1 MRLYHFTVCETET
14 ADTEVLDDVPDCE
27 IEQVDV
33 CDTDEESGK
42 TTCRKVPQQVCSVS
56 KQGRYSV
63 WS

>member
-1 MRLYHFTVCETET
+1 MCETET

-56 KQGRYSV
+56 KQGRCSV